1 MNKQKAVPVALLV
14 LALSIAGYWIYSNT
28 HKTDPFIRASGTI
41 EATTVDI
48 NARTQGII
56 KTLALEEGSTV
67 EKDQLVAELSR
78 NDLAAQRERDAMGV
92 VSAQDKLSDLQSGA
106 REQEIEEAEANVNI
120 ARVTY
125 DKASQDYSRS
135 QKLFKEGAISKEEL
149 DQASVN
155 QELKKNQ
162 YNAAAARLN
171 LLKAGNRPAQVANAA
186 TEVEK
191 SQAVLKSTEAMLD
204 DLKIYSP
211 LSGTVLSRNY
221 EEGEYVTMGALLAT
235 VADLNRLWIKVY
247 IPTDDLPAIKLGDQ
261 VHFTVSGDKTKYT
274 GVIKNIASKGEFTP
288 KTIQTQK
295 ERTNVVFAVKIAIA
309 NGNGKLKPG
318 MPADVVF
325 DRSKKND

>member
-1 MNKQKAVPVALLV
+1 MNKQKAVPAVLLV

-28 HKTDPFIRASGTI
+28 NKTDPFIRASGTI

-56 KTLALEEGSTV
+56 KNLALEEGSTV